1 MAGLKTDGD
10 NMEVTTAMALG
21 ADPVCIAN
29 ARTFVEA
36 RAVAI
41 GELALVPIIELLV
54 SELVT
59 NAILHSP
66 SPTRLQVDID
76 DDRIR
81 VEVEDRGERRPR
93 LLEAQDALR
102 ANGRGLHVVDRL
114 ADQWG
119 WDPVD
124 GGGKVVWFEVLR
136 SAH

>member
-1 MAGLKTDGD
+1 MTDPNHLD
-10 NMEVTTAMALG
+10 ETTVMALG

-29 ARTFVEA
+29 ARAFVEK
-36 RAVAI
+36 RTVAV

-66 SPTRLQVDID
+66 SPTRLQFTSD

-81 VEVEDRGERRPR
+81 VEVEDRGDRRPR
-93 LLEAQDALR
+93 LLDGQDPLR
-102 ANGRGLHVVDRL
+102 PNGRGLQVVDRL
-114 ADQWG
+114 SDRWG

-124 GGGKVVWFEVLR
+124 AGGKVVWFEVLR
-136 SAH
+136 SAR